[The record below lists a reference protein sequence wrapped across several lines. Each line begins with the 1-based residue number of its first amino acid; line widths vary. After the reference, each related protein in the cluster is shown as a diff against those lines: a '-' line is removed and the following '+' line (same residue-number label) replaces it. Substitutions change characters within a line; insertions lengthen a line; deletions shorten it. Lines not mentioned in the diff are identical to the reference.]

1 MIQYNGETFSSPAA
15 FIDWAKRN
23 NLRVISEVNRRV
35 TIHNP
40 KLATMT
46 TPADL
51 PPYGDTRIEYKRY
64 PTAAIQAVELDGI
77 RLYSIDVPSKGG
89 EVLWYGDVEL
99 YQLAKRATKIHAP
112 TTDYEAALL
121 EAIGPDGLDSTYYY
135 LNALASDQPDT
146 PTEKALGIAAI
157 RLRKLAQKTRDAED
171 W

>member
-23 NLRVISEVNRRV
+23 NLRVISEDTRRV

-40 KLATMT
+40 TLATMT
-46 TPADL
+46 TPTEL
-51 PPYGDTRIEYKRY
+51 PPYGDSRIAYKRY
-64 PTAAIQAVELDGI
+64 PTAAIQAVELDGV
-77 RLYSIDVPSKGG
+77 RLYSIDVPSKGA

-99 YQLAKRATKIHAP
+99 YQLAKRAMEIHAP

-121 EAIGPDGLDSTYYY
+121 EAIGPEGLDSTYYY
-135 LNALASDQPDT
+135 LNALASDQKNM

-157 RLRKLAQKTRDAED
+157 RLRKLAQQTRDAED